1 MTDEKQDIGELLK
14 TQREN
19 LGLSI
24 GDIYEHTRINPEFI
38 KVLEAGQF
46 NLLPVA
52 YARLFLKTYAQELN
66 LDVQDILFRF
76 ERSVALPR
84 ERPPVPSSPERGI
97 NRSAI
102 FISLLAFAVIAVV
115 IIILNSREETPLTA
129 PLDTTTSPLSIPD
142 NTESVISP
150 EQISISEEEMPPGM
164 QDSAKSV
171 QEMQLRDNTE
181 SVIPSLSLS
190 ENQETPSARAAGTV
204 TDTSIVEE
212 TPSAQPALAVLST
225 YNLSIPGVIAEGEF
239 MILSGVARENAHLSI
254 TADDR
259 GVFAGVLPMGRQQ
272 RWLAYDRFQVEIQ
285 RGSSISLS
293 LQDQPLEFASPPD
306 RGLRLTI
313 FRTLIKV
320 EELGD
325 TPSVPQT
332 GQ

>member
-24 GDIYEHTRINPEFI
+24 DDIYEHTRINPEFI

-46 NLLPVA
+46 DLLPVA

-129 PLDTTTSPLSIPD
+129 PLDTTTSPLLIPD
-142 NTESVISP
+142 STESVISP
-150 EQISISEEEMPPGM
+150 EQISISEEEK
-164 QDSAKSV
+164 DSAKSV
-171 QEMQLRDNTE
+171 QEMQLRDSTE
-181 SVIPSLSLS
+181 SVMPSLPLS
-190 ENQETPSARAAGTV
+190 ENQMMPS
-204 TDTSIVEE
+204 DIVEE
-212 TPSAQPALAVLST
+212 TPASQPALAVLST
-225 YNLSIPGVIAEGEF
+225 YNLPIPSIIAAGEI
-239 MILSGVARENAHLSI
+239 MTLSGVASETVHLSI
-254 TADDR
+254 TADGR
-259 GVFAGVLPMGRQQ
+259 GVFAGMLSPGVKQ
-272 RWLAYDRFQVEIQ
+272 RWLAHDHFQVEIQ
-285 RGSSISLS
+285 RAGPISLS
-293 LQDQPLEFASPPD
+293 LQNQPLEFASPPEH
-306 RGLRLTI
+306 GLRLTI
-313 FRTLIKV
+313 SRTLIKV
-320 EELGD
+320 EELD
-325 TPSVPQT
+325 KMPSGPQI
-332 GQ
+332 GR

>member
-1 MTDEKQDIGELLK
+1 MTDKKQDIGELLK

-76 ERSVALPR
+76 DRSVALPR

-129 PLDTTTSPLSIPD
+129 PLDTTTSRLPIPD
-142 NTESVISP
+142 STESVILP
-150 EQISISEEEMPPGM
+150 EQINISEEEK
-164 QDSAKSV
+164 DSEKFV
-171 QEMQLRDNTE
+171 QEMQLRDSTE
-181 SVIPSLSLS
+181 SVMPSQPLS
-190 ENQETPSARAAGTV
+190 ENQVTPS
-204 TDTSIVEE
+204 DIVEE
-212 TPSAQPALAVLST
+212 TPTSQPALAVLST
-225 YNLSIPGVIAEGEF
+225 YNLPIPSVIAAEEI
-239 MILSGVARENAHLSI
+239 MTLSGVASETVHLSI
-254 TADDR
+254 TADGR
-259 GVFAGVLPMGRQQ
+259 GVFAGVLSPGMEQ
-272 RWLAYDRFQVEIQ
+272 RWLAHDHFQVEIQ
-285 RGSSISLS
+285 RAGSISLS
-293 LQDQPLEFASPPD
+293 LQNQPLEFASPPD
-306 RGLRLTI
+306 RDLRLTI
-313 FRTLIKV
+313 SRTLIKV
-320 EELGD
+320 EELDDG
-325 TPSVPQT
+325 PQI
-332 GQ
+332 GR

>member
-46 NLLPVA
+46 DLLPLA
-52 YARLFLKTYAQELN
+52 YARLFLKTYAQALN
-66 LDVQDILFRF
+66 LNVRDILILF
-76 ERSVALPR
+76 ERSVELPR
-84 ERPPVPSSPERGI
+84 DQATVPPQPKRGI
-97 NRSAI
+97 NRRI
-102 FISLLAFAVIAVV
+102 VFISLLVFAVIAVV
-115 IIILNSREETPLTA
+115 IIILNPREETSLTA
-129 PLDTTTSPLSIPD
+129 PLDTTTSPLPIPD
-142 NTESVISP
+142 STESVIST
-150 EQISISEEEMPPGM
+150 EQISISEEEMLPEM

-171 QEMQLRDNTE
+171 QEMQLRDSTE
-181 SVIPSLSLS
+181 SVMPSQPLS
-190 ENQETPSARAAGTV
+190 ENQMM
-204 TDTSIVEE
+204 
-212 TPSAQPALAVLST
+212 PSAQTAGIVAETPASQPAPVVFST
-225 YNLSIPGVIAEGEF
+225 YNLPIPGVIAEGEI
-239 MILSGVARENAHLSI
+239 MILSGVARETAHLSI

-259 GVFAGVLPMGRQQ
+259 EVFAGVLPMDRQQ
-272 RWLAYDRFQVEIQ
+272 RWLAYDRFQVQIQ
-285 RGSSISLS
+285 RASSISFS

-325 TPSVPQT
+325 TPSGPQID
-332 GQ
+332 Q

>member
-1 MTDEKQDIGELLK
+1 MSDQKQEIAELLK

-24 GDIYEHTRINPEFI
+24 GDIYEYTRINPEFI

-46 NLLPVA
+46 DLLPVA
-52 YARLFLKTYAQELN
+52 YARLFLKTYAQALN
-66 LDVQDILFRF
+66 LNVRDILILFD
-76 ERSVALPR
+76 RSVVLPR
-84 ERPPVPSSPERGI
+84 ERATALPSPERGI

-129 PLDTTTSPLSIPD
+129 PLDTTTSPLPIPD
-142 NTESVISP
+142 STESVIST
-150 EQISISEEEMPPGM
+150 EQISISEEEMPS
-164 QDSAKSV
+164 DSAKSV
-171 QEMQLRDNTE
+171 QEMQLRDSTQ
-181 SVIPSLSLS
+181 SVMPSLS
-190 ENQETPSARAAGTV
+190 ENQMMPSDIVAETPAS
-204 TDTSIVEE
+204 
-212 TPSAQPALAVLST
+212 QPAPVVLST
-225 YNLSIPGVIAEGEF
+225 YNLPIHGVIAEGEI

-259 GVFAGVLPMGRQQ
+259 GVFAGVLPVGRQQ
-272 RWLAYDRFQVEIQ
+272 RWLAHDRFQVEIQ
-285 RGSSISLS
+285 RASSISLS
-293 LQDQPLEFASPPD
+293 LQDQPLEVASPPD

-325 TPSVPQT
+325 TPSGPQI
-332 GQ
+332 GR

>member
-46 NLLPVA
+46 DLLPVA

-84 ERPPVPSSPERGI
+84 ERVTVQSPPERGI

-115 IIILNSREETPLTA
+115 IIIFNSREETPLTA
-129 PLDTTTSPLSIPD
+129 PLDTTTSPLPIPD
-142 NTESVISP
+142 STESVIPP
-150 EQISISEEEMPPGM
+150 EQISISEKEMLSGM

-171 QEMQLRDNTE
+171 QEMLQRDSTE
-181 SVIPSLSLS
+181 SVMPSSLATRTS
-190 ENQETPSARAAGTV
+190 E
-204 TDTSIVEE
+204 DTSIVVE
-212 TPSAQPALAVLST
+212 TPTSQTASAVLST
-225 YNLSIPGVIAEGEF
+225 YNLPIPGVIAAEEI
-239 MILSGVARENAHLSI
+239 MTLSGVANETVHLSI
-254 TADDR
+254 TADGR
-259 GVFAGVLPMGRQQ
+259 GVFAGMLSPGQEQ
-272 RWLAYDRFQVEIQ
+272 RWLAHNRFQVEIQ
-285 RGSSISLS
+285 RAGPILLS
-293 LQDQPLEFASPPD
+293 LQNQPLEFASPPE

-313 FRTLIKV
+313 SRTLIKV
-320 EELGD
+320 EELD
-325 TPSVPQT
+325 ETPSDPQI
-332 GQ
+332 GR

>member
-1 MTDEKQDIGELLK
+1 MSDQKQEIAELLK

-46 NLLPVA
+46 DLLPVA
-52 YARLFLKTYAQELN
+52 YARLFLKTYAQALN
-66 LDVQDILFRF
+66 LNVRDILILFD
-76 ERSVALPR
+76 RSVVLPR
-84 ERPPVPSSPERGI
+84 ERATALPSPERGI

-129 PLDTTTSPLSIPD
+129 PLDTTTSPLPIPD
-142 NTESVISP
+142 STESVIST
-150 EQISISEEEMPPGM
+150 EQISISEEEMPS
-164 QDSAKSV
+164 DSAKSV
-171 QEMQLRDNTE
+171 QEMQLRDSTQ
-181 SVIPSLSLS
+181 SVMPSLS
-190 ENQETPSARAAGTV
+190 ENQMMPSDIVAETPAS
-204 TDTSIVEE
+204 
-212 TPSAQPALAVLST
+212 QPAPVVLST
-225 YNLSIPGVIAEGEF
+225 YNLPIHGVIAEGEI

-259 GVFAGVLPMGRQQ
+259 GVFAGVLPVGRQQ
-272 RWLAYDRFQVEIQ
+272 RWLAHDRFQVEIQ
-285 RGSSISLS
+285 RASSISLS
-293 LQDQPLEFASPPD
+293 LQDQPLEVASPPD

-325 TPSVPQT
+325 TPSGPQI
-332 GQ
+332 GR

>member
-1 MTDEKQDIGELLK
+1 MSDQKQEIAELLK

-46 NLLPVA
+46 DLLPVA
-52 YARLFLKTYAQELN
+52 YARLFLKTYAQALN
-66 LDVQDILFRF
+66 LNVRDILILFD
-76 ERSVALPR
+76 RSVVLPR
-84 ERPPVPSSPERGI
+84 ERATALPSPERGI

-129 PLDTTTSPLSIPD
+129 PLDTTTSPLPIPD
-142 NTESVISP
+142 STESVIST
-150 EQISISEEEMPPGM
+150 EQISISEEEMPS
-164 QDSAKSV
+164 DSAKSV
-171 QEMQLRDNTE
+171 QEMQLRDSTQ
-181 SVIPSLSLS
+181 SVMPSLS
-190 ENQETPSARAAGTV
+190 ENQMMPSDIVAETPAS
-204 TDTSIVEE
+204 
-212 TPSAQPALAVLST
+212 QPAPSVLST
-225 YNLSIPGVIAEGEF
+225 YNLPIPGVIAEGEI

-259 GVFAGVLPMGRQQ
+259 GVFAGVLPVGRQQ
-272 RWLAYDRFQVEIQ
+272 RWLAHDRFQVEIQ
-285 RGSSISLS
+285 RASSISLS
-293 LQDQPLEFASPPD
+293 LQDQPLEVASPPD

-313 FRTLIKV
+313 YRTLIKV

>member
-1 MTDEKQDIGELLK
+1 MSDQKQEIAELLK

-46 NLLPVA
+46 ELLPVA
-52 YARLFLKTYAQELN
+52 YARLFLKTYAQALN
-66 LDVQDILFRF
+66 LNVRDILSRF

-84 ERPPVPSSPERGI
+84 ERVTAPPSPERGI

-115 IIILNSREETPLTA
+115 IIILNSRGETPLTA
-129 PLDTTTSPLSIPD
+129 PLDTTTSPLPIPD
-142 NTESVISP
+142 STESVIST
-150 EQISISEEEMPPGM
+150 EQISISEEEMPPEM

-171 QEMQLRDNTE
+171 QEMQLRDSTQ
-181 SVIPSLSLS
+181 SVMPSLS
-190 ENQETPSARAAGTV
+190 ENQMMPSDIVAETPAS
-204 TDTSIVEE
+204 
-212 TPSAQPALAVLST
+212 QPAPVVLST
-225 YNLSIPGVIAEGEF
+225 YNLPIHGVIAEGEI
-239 MILSGVARENAHLSI
+239 MILSGVARETAHLSI

-259 GVFAGVLPMGRQQ
+259 GVFAGVLPVGRQQ

-285 RGSSISLS
+285 RASSISLS
-293 LQDQPLEFASPPD
+293 LQDQPLEVASPPD
-306 RGLRLTI
+306 RGLRMTI

-325 TPSVPQT
+325 TPSGPQI
-332 GQ
+332 GR